1 MVLVTGN
8 KDLVKAWMV
17 LVTGNKDLVKGMDG
31 TSSRKQR
38 PRERHGWY

>member
-17 LVTGNKDLVKGMDG
+17 LVTGNKDLVKGVDG
-31 TSSRKQR
+31 TSNGKQR
-38 PRERHGWY
+38 PRERRGWY